1 MDTLK
6 RIDLQINDSD
16 EYYTLNPPK
25 IICLGMNYAEHIKE
39 FNRSAI
45 PTEPVLFPKFANAL
59 IPNGAPILIPKF
71 VQDTIPDYRIDYEV
85 ELALIISKKGKF
97 IPESEALDYVLGYT
111 ILNDISQREIQKK
124 DVSGWYRAKSFDT
137 FAPIGPRLVSP
148 DKIGDPNNLNLK
160 LYLNGEKRQDS
171 NTKHMIFSVP
181 QIISYISKNFTLQ
194 PGDII
199 STGTPQGVGK
209 VKPGDMIRCEIEKIG
224 ILENPVQNE

>member
-1 MDTLK
+1 MDTLQQ
-6 RIDLQINDSD
+6 IHLQINNSE

-39 FNRSAI
+39 FNRSSI

-71 VQDTIPDYRIDYEV
+71 VQETIPDYRIDYEV
-85 ELALIISKKGKF
+85 ELALIIKKKGKF
-97 IPESEALDYVLGYT
+97 IPESQALEYVLGYT

-137 FAPIGPRLVSP
+137 FAPIGPRLVTP
-148 DKIGDPNNLNLK
+148 DIISDPNNLDLK
-160 LYLNGEKRQDS
+160 LWLNDELRQSS

-181 QIISYISKNFTLQ
+181 QIISYISRNFTLQ

-209 VKPGDMIRCEIEKIG
+209 IKPGDVVRCEIEQIG